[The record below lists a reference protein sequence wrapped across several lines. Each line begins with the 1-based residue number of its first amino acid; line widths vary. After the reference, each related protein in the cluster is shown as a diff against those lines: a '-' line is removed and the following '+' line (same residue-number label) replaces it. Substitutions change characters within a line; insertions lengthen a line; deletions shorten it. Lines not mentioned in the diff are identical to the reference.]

1 MTSGQS
7 PGNKHQMAVGWFRE
21 GTTASSRLS
30 CKPATSP
37 NLMDD
42 RVVNTGNKRST
53 CRALGPPVA
62 VVSRVRVGDTV
73 AMGPWGLQILLR
85 SSPVFLGQPFTL
97 LFLLLPRV
105 ELCTPTC
112 FLSLDCK
119 WQTATLV
126 TCKPKACNTPLLVH
140 VCKQLLVPAV
150 GTAPSHLR
158 ATLAA
163 GRPHSQ
169 L

>member
-7 PGNKHQMAVGWFRE
+7 PGNKHQMAVGWFGE
-21 GTTASSRLS
+21 ETTACSRLS
-30 CKPATSP
+30 CKPVTSL

-42 RVVNTGNKRST
+42 CVVNTGNKRSV
-53 CRALGPPVA
+53 CRALGPPWLWWHECRLV
-62 VVSRVRVGDTV
+62 TLW
-73 AMGPWGLQILLR
+73 PWGRAGVQILLR
-85 SSPVFLGQPFTL
+85 SSPVFLGRPFTL

-119 WQTATLV
+119 RQTATLV
-126 TCKPKACNTPLLVH
+126 TSQPKAYNTPLV
-140 VCKQLLVPAV
+140 VCMHKQLPVPAV

-158 ATLAA
+158 ATLVAR
-163 GRPHSQ
+163 RPHSQ